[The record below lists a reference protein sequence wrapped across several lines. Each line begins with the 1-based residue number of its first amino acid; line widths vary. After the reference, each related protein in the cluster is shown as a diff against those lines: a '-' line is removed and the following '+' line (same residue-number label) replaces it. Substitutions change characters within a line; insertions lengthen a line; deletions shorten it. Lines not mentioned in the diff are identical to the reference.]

1 MQTCSPVLD
10 AKEDRMQR
18 RHEGRVVVVTGGSAG
33 IGRAVAEAFSAEGA
47 SVVVHGL
54 AQGGVDDTVQRITA
68 KGGSAVGIAGDV
80 AVESTHRAVVEV
92 ALSRFGRIDH
102 LVTSAGIQTY
112 GDAAT
117 TTPESFDRVFAVN
130 VRGVFLAV
138 HHAIEQIR
146 RNRGTITVISSTQ
159 GVATQGD
166 VVGYTSTK
174 GALNAMTRAL
184 AVDEAAHG
192 VRVNAILP
200 GSIDTPMLR
209 TAAREWSDGSDA
221 GEAGVIAEWGRAHP
235 LGRVGRPAE
244 VGTVC
249 AFLASDEAGFVTGAE
264 IRVDGGL
271 LARLAASLPDA
282 ARSIDS

>member
-1 MQTCSPVLD
+1 
-10 AKEDRMQR
+10 MQR
-18 RHEGRVVVVTGGSAG
+18 RHDGSVVVVTGGSAG
-33 IGRAVAEAFSAEGA
+33 IGRGVAEAFAVEGA

-54 AQGGVDDTVQRITA
+54 VQDGVDEVVHEITAEGGVAIGV
-68 KGGSAVGIAGDV
+68 AGDV
-80 AVESTHRAVVEV
+80 ADEATHRAIVG
-92 ALSRFGRIDH
+92 AAMSRFGRIDH
-102 LVTSAGIQTY
+102 LVTSAGVQTY

-117 TTPESFDRVFAVN
+117 TTPADFDRVFAVN

-138 HHAIEQIR
+138 HHSIEHIR
-146 RNRGTITVISSTQ
+146 RSRGTITLISSTQ
-159 GVATQGD
+159 GVATQSN

-209 TAAREWSDGSDA
+209 ASAREWSDGTDA
-221 GEAGVIAEWGRAHP
+221 GEESVIAEWGRMHP
-235 LGRVGRPAE
+235 LGRVGRAAE

-249 AFLASDEAGFVTGAE
+249 SFLASSGASFVTGAE
-264 IRVDGGL
+264 LRVDGGL
-271 LARLAASLPDA
+271 LSRIAASLPVRD
-282 ARSIDS
+282 